1 MVGGGQMN
9 EVAAK
14 YFCKTED
21 FVAIRNEAGKV
32 WLNPEMNAGRGD
44 LTV

>member
-9 EVAAK
+9 EVAGQD
-14 YFCKTED
+14 FCKTED

-32 WLNPEMNAGRGD
+32 WLNPKMNAGRGD
-44 LTV
+44 RAV